1 MSRVSSAYFAPTLGA
16 GERVERDYGRDARD
30 RARRDDVGDVVK
42 GGDDDFGAKTT
53 RGDGAFAG
61 TVDVRRARAAVQA
74 ASSVR
79 APAHANFPASR
90 TILWD
95 DTDASAD
102 ASSSASGSVLNAYAY
117 APRVKFP
124 GECTRELARMIAEE
138 LVSVDNGDDNARG
151 AASSAEVRAIGVNK
165 LLDGVVT
172 VRLAKSDED
181 EDGDVDVDGGL
192 DHTSE
197 MIMTLIPYDGHASTH
212 EVATNLH
219 GTAWDDAETLRETFY
234 AACASDEPLCP
245 AMFWPM
251 RAVATLVDDGD
262 FKSAKALLRVVVAIE
277 VPTCAF
283 ALKPIFAPRLA
294 ANPTSLDA
302 RALSMCDD
310 NHRVTTGFITLDRT
324 RRVVFLDEAARGTEL
339 EPVTGIWVQGVESV
353 NDVAVW
359 AACVRF
365 ACSDRLHKLTQ
376 RGKYLLAVY
385 LKNKGAVDFYEVD
398 ASHASSPFT
407 PYGADFIAFPGEEA
421 SARATPV
428 DEGVAPQYFTV
439 TPEVYGAEVY
449 GKEEEGEEEEKDDDE
464 DEDEVEYEYS
474 DEYSD
479 SDDEER
485 AEHIAQME
493 YLQKEIESL
502 RQAIASASVMS
513 DDEYDDEYDDDND
526 DYDDGD
532 EEDEK
537 DYSEDELE
545 YEIRRR
551 HDDFDEQEE
560 RDDFN
565 QDSEPSVSDSVRQ
578 LAEEINDH
586 VRRSKLETQVSATG
600 EFDPKSSNF
609 ATAQTTS
616 LRGDGLKLRRPSELA
631 IDDDSALRAAL
642 RLEYGDIPHEPYEPS
657 EVAEEYYP
665 KIKFVDSDGPE
676 QAEGDVDDAIIAKYI
691 AKYGADALLGA

>member
-16 GERVERDYGRDARD
+16 GECVEHDGGRDVCD
-30 RARRDDVGDVVK
+30 RARRNDVGDVVR
-42 GGDDDFGAKTT
+42 GGDDDAKT
-53 RGDGAFAG
+53 RGDDAFAG

-74 ASSVR
+74 ATSVR
-79 APAHANFPASR
+79 ASAHANFPASR

-124 GECTRELARMIAEE
+124 GECTREMARMIAED
-138 LVSVDNGDDNARG
+138 LVSVDNGDNDARG
-151 AASSAEVRAIGVNK
+151 AASSAEIRAIGVNK

-181 EDGDVDVDGGL
+181 EEGDVDVDGRL

-219 GTAWDDAETLRETFY
+219 GTAWDEAETLRQTFY
-234 AACASDEPLCP
+234 SACASDEPLCP

-262 FKSAKALLRVVVAIE
+262 VKLAKVVLRVVVAIE

-310 NHRVTTGFITLDRT
+310 NPRVTTGYITLDRT
-324 RRVVFLDEAARGTEL
+324 RRVVFLDETACGTEL
-339 EPVTGIWVQGVESV
+339 EPVTGVWVQGVESV

-365 ACSDRLHKLTQ
+365 ACSERLYKLTQ

-449 GKEEEGEEEEKDDDE
+449 GNEKEEGEEDE
-464 DEDEVEYEYS
+464 DEDEYS

-513 DDEYDDEYDDDND
+513 DEDYDDEYDDDDDDD
-526 DYDDGD
+526 DY

-537 DYSEDELE
+537 DYGEDELE

-551 HDDFDEQEE
+551 HDDFDEREE
-560 RDDFN
+560 HDDFN

-609 ATAQTTS
+609 APAKTTP

-631 IDDDSALRAAL
+631 IDDDSALRAEL
-642 RLEYGDIPHEPYEPS
+642 RLEYGDVPHEPYDPS

-676 QAEGDVDDAIIAKYI
+676 QAEEDVDDAIIAKYI